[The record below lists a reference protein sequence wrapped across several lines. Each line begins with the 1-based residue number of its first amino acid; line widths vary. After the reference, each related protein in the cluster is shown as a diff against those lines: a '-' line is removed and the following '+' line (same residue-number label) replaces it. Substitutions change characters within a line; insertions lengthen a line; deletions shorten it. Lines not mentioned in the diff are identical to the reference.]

1 MYMEESQ
8 VQFHFSV
15 PIQIKM
21 CDLDPFAHVNNGVQ
35 CNYFDYGR
43 SEYFEAVFG
52 EKIDW
57 MTMDMVLV
65 HVELDFRQPVKI
77 HDRIVCETAIYA
89 FGNKSLKMVQQLRC
103 LETGS
108 VKTVCHSVLAGFD
121 RQTEQSAPINPVY
134 KEKVERFEKGLV

>member
-1 MYMEESQ
+1 MVMEESQ

-43 SEYFEAVFG
+43 SQYFEEVFG

-57 MTMDMVLV
+57 MTRRLV
-65 HVELDFRQPVKI
+65 K
-77 HDRIVCETAIYA
+77 
-89 FGNKSLKMVQQLRC
+89 
-103 LETGS
+103 
-108 VKTVCHSVLAGFD
+108 
-121 RQTEQSAPINPVY
+121 
-134 KEKVERFEKGLV
+134 